1 MEADSEWRVPP
12 LYSMLTEGAS
22 VSQPAHPGA
31 DMTET
36 ALATLLDERRPKRAD
51 ARRNFDALIDA
62 GRQVFA
68 EDGVQASLEEIARR
82 AGVGIGT
89 LYRNFETRDAL
100 VEAVY
105 LEEVAAVAAYADE
118 LGDLAPFEAFA
129 AWMRRFADYSSTKK
143 VLLDGLNR
151 DSRVMQSCRG
161 VVNAAGEPMLRRAQ
175 AAGEIRD
182 DVTIDDVVR
191 IVYGLAGVALAEP
204 GQRDRL
210 IGITLDGLRYSR

>member
-1 MEADSEWRVPP
+1 MS
-12 LYSMLTEGAS
+12 AS
-22 VSQPAHPGA
+22 S
-31 DMTET
+31 
-36 ALATLLDERRPKRAD
+36 LATLLEERRPKRSD

-62 GRQVFA
+62 GREVFG
-68 EDGVQASLEEIARR
+68 EDGIQASLEEIARR

-118 LGDLAPFEAFA
+118 LGDLDAFEAFA
-129 AWMRRFADYSSTKK
+129 AWIKRFADYGSTKK
-143 VLLDGLNR
+143 ALLDGLNR
-151 DSRVMQSCRG
+151 DSRVLQSCRG
-161 VVNAAGEPMLRRAQ
+161 VVNAAGEPLLKRAQ
-175 AAGEIRD
+175 DEGAIRN
-182 DVTIDDVVR
+182 DVVIDDVVR

-210 IGITLDGLRYSR
+210 IGITLDGLRYAR

>member
-1 MEADSEWRVPP
+1 MEAASGYIDVSGGSLRFA
-12 LYSMLTEGAS
+12 SMGREMS
-22 VSQPAHPGA
+22 
-31 DMTET
+31 ET
-36 ALATLLDERRPKRAD
+36 ALSALLDERRPKRAD
-51 ARRNFDALIDA
+51 ARRNFDALIVS
-62 GRQVFA
+62 GREVFA

-118 LGDLAPFEAFA
+118 LDDLTPFEAFA
-129 AWMRRFADYSSTKK
+129 SWMHRFADYSSTKK

-151 DSRVMQSCRG
+151 DSLVMKSCRG
-161 VVNAAGEPMLRRAQ
+161 VVNAAGEPLLRRAQ
-175 AAGEIRD
+175 DAGQIRT
-182 DVTIDDVVR
+182 DVAIDDVVR